1 MPLCMYWAL
10 VEFRFSRPRAS
21 LQRRVEAPTPTYAAT
36 RAISWMLCRAVMCCV
51 LFCLPVLQLGGQH
64 HMHHFLGSSGARL
77 AEWPPAGSLG
87 RSPGMMLGSIFGSTP
102 PMGRS
107 VDMVDM
113 CEQLMQAG
121 GEWACFSCVPC
132 GLIDGMGGGCTLRS
146 APVMVLG
153 KSTSPCRAEARVGQ
167 GL

>member
-1 MPLCMYWAL
+1 
-10 VEFRFSRPRAS
+10 
-21 LQRRVEAPTPTYAAT
+21 
-36 RAISWMLCRAVMCCV
+36 
-51 LFCLPVLQLGGQH
+51 
-64 HMHHFLGSSGARL
+64 MHHFLGSSGARL

-121 GEWACFSCVPC
+121 GEWACFPCVPC
-132 GLIDGMGGGCTLRS
+132 GLIDGMGGVYFPVCSSDCTGRINFTF
-146 APVMVLG
+146 PCGG
-153 KSTSPCRAEARVGQ
+153 KVGQ